1 MIKSDLADYTEV
13 SGCIVFKPASYELW
27 QKIQQLID
35 ERFKKIGIRNCYF
48 PLFIPERFLNKEKE
62 HVQGFS
68 PEVAWVE
75 KAGDTKLAERLAIRP
90 TSEAIM
96 YPSFSKWIRSWR
108 DLPLRLNQWNNV
120 VRWEF
125 KHPVPFFR
133 GREFLWN
140 ELHTVCASEKEALDE
155 RKEVMEVYKDVCENH
170 MAIYGIFGKKTEK
183 EKFAGA
189 VESWKFHYIMPNGK
203 CAEGSPFHYDGQNFA
218 KSFDIKFLNPEGKEE
233 YGYQNTYA
241 ITTRNLGIMFTNHS
255 DDKGLIIPPKIALN
269 SVVIVPILFEDSK
282 DKVLKACNEVAK
294 ELKSFN
300 AFVDKRENISV
311 GFKFNEWELK
321 GIPIRIEIGP
331 KDIDKKQV
339 VVVRRDNF
347 KKEFVKVADAKKF
360 VEKSLDEIQEGLF
373 NKSKRLF
380 LSKLTD
386 ANTLEELK
394 NALLD
399 KKIGLIPLCKDEK
412 CEDIMK
418 SKTNGAKTLWIDSKK
433 VKNEKCIICDKP
445 AEYYVY
451 AGKSY

>member
-1 MIKSDLADYTEV
+1 
-13 SGCIVFKPASYELW
+13 
-27 QKIQQLID
+27 
-35 ERFKKIGIRNCYF
+35 
-48 PLFIPERFLNKEKE
+48 
-62 HVQGFS
+62 
-68 PEVAWVE
+68 
-75 KAGDTKLAERLAIRP
+75 
-90 TSEAIM
+90 
-96 YPSFSKWIRSWR
+96 
-108 DLPLRLNQWNNV
+108 
-120 VRWEF
+120 
-125 KHPVPFFR
+125 
-133 GREFLWN
+133 
-140 ELHTVCASEKEALDE
+140 
-155 RKEVMEVYKDVCENH
+155 
-170 MAIYGIFGKKTEK
+170 
-183 EKFAGA
+183 
-189 VESWKFHYIMPNGK
+189 
-203 CAEGSPFHYDGQNFA
+203 
-218 KSFDIKFLNPEGKEE
+218 
-233 YGYQNTYA
+233 
-241 ITTRNLGIMFTNHS
+241 MFTNHS